1 MMQDI
6 DPFTDSVLTKI
17 DPSIRRTF
25 TATQEHAL
33 IDAIRA
39 SSPLKKHPLDIRG
52 VIPLVFARYYF
63 VFFAG
68 RDRRRLTKQVEA
80 ERRSQGTLT
89 GGLMIFVIGIVS
101 VILVSLIFFYQIK
114 SALGIDLL
122 SDRHL
127 WDLFTF

>member
-68 RDRRRLTKQVEA
+68 RDRRRSTKQVEA

-89 GGLMIFVIGIVS
+89 GGLMIFVIGIVP
-101 VILVSLIFFYQIK
+101 VILVSLFFFYQIK
-114 SALGIDLL
+114 SALGLDLL
-122 SDRHL
+122 PDRHL

>member
-1 MMQDI
+1 MQDI

-68 RDRRRLTKQVEA
+68 RDRRRSTKQVEA

-89 GGLMIFVIGIVS
+89 GGLMIFVIGIVP
-101 VILVSLIFFYQIK
+101 VILVSLFFFYQIK

-122 SDRHL
+122 PDRHL